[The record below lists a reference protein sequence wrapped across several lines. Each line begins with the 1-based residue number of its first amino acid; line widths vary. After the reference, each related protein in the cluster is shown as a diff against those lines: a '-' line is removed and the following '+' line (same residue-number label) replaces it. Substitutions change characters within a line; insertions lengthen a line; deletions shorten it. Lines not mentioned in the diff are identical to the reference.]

1 MLKRTLL
8 AIAATSLLAACAS
21 QPMGPTVQVM
31 PSANKPFPVFQQ
43 DQEQCKQYAQAQIAG
58 QVDAANNKAVG
69 EAAVGTLLGAAL
81 GAAVGNHQGAGVG
94 AASGAIVGTSAGAET
109 STHAQYSIQQ
119 QYNNAYVQCM
129 YSRGNQVPGAY
140 APAASAPPPPVPAV
154 APPPPSGMAPP
165 PPPGY
170 GAPAATMTVAQ
181 AQERLNVL
189 GYSNGR
195 ADGAMGPK
203 THTALRE
210 FQKDRGLS
218 VTGELDAAT
227 IAQLRN

>member
-8 AIAATSLLAACAS
+8 AIAATSLLAACAT

-69 EAAVGTLLGAAL
+69 EAALGTLLGGAL

-94 AASGAIVGTSAGAET
+94 AASGAIVGTSAGADT
-109 STHAQYSIQQ
+109 STRAQHSIQQ

-140 APAASAPPPPVPAV
+140 VPSAPPPPPAAV

-170 GAPAATMTVAQ
+170 GAAPAATMTVAQ
-181 AQERLNVL
+181 ARARLNVL

-203 THTALRE
+203 THTALRQ
-210 FQKDRGLS
+210 FQKDRGLPE
-218 VTGELDAAT
+218 TGELDANT